1 MQPMTM
7 RAHATD
13 DDACGIQPSAAISG
27 HQRQSAAISGHQRPS
42 TAIGEDLT

>member
-7 RAHATD
+7 RAAF
-13 DDACGIQPSAAISG
+13 S

>member
-7 RAHATD
+7 RVHATD

-27 HQRQSAAISGHQRPS
+27 HQRPS
-42 TAIGEDLT
+42 TAIGDDLT